1 MNETAFRETA
11 TGVLGST
18 AAEIVARTGAASA
31 GSAEVALFVAASV
44 ACARAAEESVSG
56 AGEDDCR
63 REESR
68 LNHSDFDGFN
78 SGARDSS
85 LWTVGSAWTSLG
97 TLATGKAER
106 ALLTGDSAA
115 GLKVAR
121 ASDGP
126 RTAMTSAR
134 FDNVSKGEG
143 DGENVIS
150 VATDLASAPLCDFGL
165 RSGGA
170 STVP

>member
-1 MNETAFRETA
+1 VNETVFRETA

-18 AAEIVARTGAASA
+18 AADGMARTGAASA
-31 GSAEVALFVAASV
+31 GSTEVALFVAASV

-68 LNHSDFDGFN
+68 LNHSNFDGFN
-78 SGARDSS
+78 SG
-85 LWTVGSAWTSLG
+85 
-97 TLATGKAER
+97 
-106 ALLTGDSAA
+106 
-115 GLKVAR
+115 AR

-126 RTAMTSAR
+126 RTAMTSAC
-134 FDNVSKGEG
+134 FDNFSEGEG

-150 VATDLASAPLCDFGL
+150 AATDLASAPLCDFGL
-165 RSGGA
+165 RSSGCA